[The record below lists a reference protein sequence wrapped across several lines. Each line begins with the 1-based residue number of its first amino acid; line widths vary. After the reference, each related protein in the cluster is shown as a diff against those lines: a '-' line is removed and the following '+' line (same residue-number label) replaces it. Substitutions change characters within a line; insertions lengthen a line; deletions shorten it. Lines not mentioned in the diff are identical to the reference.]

1 MYADK
6 SNILTGILRHIHT
19 HTRYIPSQPPHI
31 LINRKFLVEETRY
44 IPILS
49 ISGPDHSL
57 CSKWISLYSRI
68 AANEDRL
75 ARTDGCQDAGLFR
88 Q

>member
-44 IPILS
+44 IPILRS
-49 ISGPDHSL
+49 RPQSL
-57 CSKWISLYSRI
+57 LKVDFFVQSDSS
-68 AANEDRL
+68 
-75 ARTDGCQDAGLFR
+75 
-88 Q
+88 